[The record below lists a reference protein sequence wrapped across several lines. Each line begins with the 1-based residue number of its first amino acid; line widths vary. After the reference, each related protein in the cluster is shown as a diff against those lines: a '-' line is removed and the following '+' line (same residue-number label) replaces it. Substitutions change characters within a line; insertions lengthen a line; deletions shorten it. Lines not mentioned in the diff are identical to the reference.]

1 MAASHISSLPIEVLQ
16 YVMYESGVLEPKDVV
31 AFALTNTDMYRKV
44 FGVLGQENTFDRNQ
58 HRALGGVLLCALRGW
73 WDAALLAIRRGYG
86 DVEEEVG
93 ESVFALG
100 RWIHHTPFTLACEG
114 GEAKVVEVLLGK
126 EGVKP
131 SGVGFALACEGG
143 AVDVV
148 AALMDDRVN
157 PAVGNDHG
165 FRLAARNGH
174 TEIVQL
180 LLGDDR
186 VNPGARNDVA
196 INYAAKNGHAEIVKL
211 LLGHD
216 RALDR
221 VKPAAR
227 NGAAEA
233 PAVRNGHPEMVSS
246 QSEHESE

>member
-1 MAASHISSLPIEVLQ
+1 M
-16 YVMYESGVLEPKDVV
+16 
-31 AFALTNTDMYRKV
+31 
-44 FGVLGQENTFDRNQ
+44 
-58 HRALGGVLLCALRGW
+58 
-73 WDAALLAIRRGYG
+73 
-86 DVEEEVG
+86 
-93 ESVFALG
+93 
-100 RWIHHTPFTLACEG
+100 
-114 GEAKVVEVLLGK
+114 LGK

-157 PAVGNDHG
+157 PAVGNAVGNDHG

-180 LLGDDR
+180 LLGNDR
-186 VNPGARNDVA
+186 VNPGARNDFA